1 MWSDDRWT
9 YRIRIRILVL
19 LSQYKF
25 TRKLY
30 RNTSQVAIL
39 SFSTLLTTSVC
50 FSDSL
55 DLPIISRNYFDKE
68 WEVGGGCKFWPIYL
82 RFVDF
87 AAIFA
92 TPLAVTKH
100 ICACEIAR
108 ASANAHNERPL
119 SSSKSKIPRTFESR
133 NVGGTLACLNSI
145 LWAWGQVCRITV
157 VSWKRVELKWGDVKR
172 TSMRKSKGCT

>member
-1 MWSDDRWT
+1 MR
-9 YRIRIRILVL
+9 
-19 LSQYKF
+19 
-25 TRKLY
+25 
-30 RNTSQVAIL
+30 RNTVRLDYVIWWPLNIQNQNQNTSFIVPVQVYKEVLPEHISGRHTFIFHL
-39 SFSTLLTTSVC
+39 FHTSVC

-68 WEVGGGCKFWPIYL
+68 WEVGGGCKFSPIYL

-100 ICACEIAR
+100 ICAREIAR

-119 SSSKSKIPRTFESR
+119 SSSKSKIPRAFESR
-133 NVGGTLACLNSI
+133 NVGLS
-145 LWAWGQVCRITV
+145 
-157 VSWKRVELKWGDVKR
+157 E
-172 TSMRKSKGCT
+172 